1 MNHFDRLFAKA
12 RGCLIAATLALAM
25 MAPTVSALA
34 LDRITLKD
42 GNKVVEGTIVR
53 ELNGSIFFKYVE
65 NGVEKQVR
73 FSPEQI
79 AKIER
84 DVKPAEKAQAPAPA
98 PATTPANTPSAIPA
112 ATVPAPAGTTDATGA
127 AAGAAAGTGAAASGS
142 KTPKAVVITLGDRD
156 NGDMVGMY
164 FTAHTLREIIPS
176 LEKTLGTDR
185 SGVVVF
191 RIYSGGG
198 SAWEVP
204 KLHAVLRNEYMKRW
218 RTVAWVESSISAAA
232 MTPHCLD
239 EIYFT
244 SQANYGA
251 CTMFSGRLKMSKGTD
266 LESVLALMEKVSRE
280 AGYDYRIMRSMQIP
294 DPLSATVHP
303 DGRVE
308 FFADET
314 SGDILVN
321 RAGEILTLNA
331 VTAAQIKFS
340 KGTADTLEELTKLM
354 GYKELDWVGEKV
366 PGIGWPVSKE
376 ERAQMNFRKKTKLDE
391 QRVNEYIR
399 RYQTAVEVAGNLQNR
414 DDRAKAVGK
423 ARQALEEIKR
433 MVANNPAFL
442 EMSIGMD
449 QGEYKQW
456 LEEQEKL
463 LRELMK

>member
-1 MNHFDRLFAKA
+1 MNRLNGLFAKA
-12 RGCLIAATLALAM
+12 RGCLVAATLAIAIALPAFSAM
-25 MAPTVSALA
+25 A

-42 GNKVVEGTIVR
+42 GNKVIEGTIVR
-53 ELNGSIFFKYVE
+53 EVSGSIFFKYIE

-73 FSPEQI
+73 FSPDQI

-84 DVKPAEKAQAPAPA
+84 DVKPADKAPA
-98 PATTPANTPSAIPA
+98 PATTPT
-112 ATVPAPAGTTDATGA
+112 ATPAPATTPTATPVA
-127 AAGAAAGTGAAASGS
+127 SAPAPTAPTDTTAAAGTGAAAPTGN
-142 KTPKAVVITLGDRD
+142 KVPKAVVITLGDRD

-164 FTAHTLREIIPS
+164 FTAHTLKEIIPS

-198 SAWEVP
+198 YTAEVP
-204 KLHAVLRNEYMKRW
+204 KLHAVMRKEYMKRW

-251 CTMFSGRLKMSKGTD
+251 CTMYSGNLKMSKGWE

-280 AGYDYRIMRSMQIP
+280 SGYDFKIMRSMQIP
-294 DPLSATVHP
+294 DALSATVHP
-303 DGRVE
+303 DGNVE

-321 RAGEILTLNA
+321 RKGEILTLNA

-354 GYKELDWVGEKV
+354 GYQELDFVGEKV

-376 ERAQMNFRKKTKLDE
+376 EREQMNFRKKTKADE
-391 QRVNEYIR
+391 QRFNEYIR
-399 RYQTAVEVAGNLQNR
+399 RYETAVQVASGLQNR
-414 DDRAKAVGK
+414 DDRVKAVGK

-433 MVANNPAFL
+433 MVANNPAFRDFRF
-442 EMSIGMD
+442 GMD
-449 QGEYKQW
+449 ANEFKNW
-456 LEEQEKL
+456 LEEQEKI
-463 LRELMK
+463 LRDLMK